1 MRGYWYREL
10 VLDYRAAS
18 LICYFTSWGLKP
30 DMPAALELGPPGT
43 SLETRAA
50 GRDTHRRSR
59 HTPPVETRAA
69 VEMSSHAPPVE
80 TRHTLPVETRAAGRE
95 TRRRY
100 VSCRDTILIVLN
112 VIQIYTTCKL

>member
-50 GRDTHRRSR
+50 GRDTQVQGYRTSIYNTRS
-59 HTPPVETRAA
+59 
-69 VEMSSHAPPVE
+69 
-80 TRHTLPVETRAAGRE
+80 
-95 TRRRY
+95 
-100 VSCRDTILIVLN
+100 SCIVC
-112 VIQIYTTCKL
+112 V